1 MISKIFTGLSGKGHV
16 TPYMHALRN
25 HVPEI
30 LKLYSNIEHFTQQG
44 MEKYNDK
51 ASKDYF
57 RSTNHQG
64 TDALEQLF
72 LKQSRVQFLS
82 RADCERVKK
91 SYKCSNC
98 LGYGH
103 TLKTC
108 MAKCRLCQTNTC
120 CAHLVKQNGKWLP
133 SCSLP
138 QLRRPL

>member
-1 MISKIFTGLSGKGHV
+1 MHDFKNFYWFIRERMLHPICMRCV
-16 TPYMHALRN
+16 TMSRKFF
-25 HVPEI
+25 
-30 LKLYSNIEHFTQQG
+30 KLYSNIEHFTQQG

-98 LGYGH
+98 LEYGH

-138 QLRRPL
+138 